1 MKKFSDF
8 AQEPQPLEG
17 DKLRLDDVINQE
29 IIITAFEIRTSRY
42 SKNKSGKYLTLQ
54 FKHPDSDEPLILFT
68 GSDILI
74 EQILKYEEEIPFLTT
89 IKKINKYYTL
99 S

>member
-29 IIITAFEIRTSRY
+29 IIITAFDIRTSRY

-54 FKHPDSDEPLILFT
+54 FKHSGSDELLILFT

-74 EQILKYEEEIPFLTT
+74 EQILKYEEEIPFMTT

>member
-29 IIITAFEIRTSRY
+29 IIITAFDIRTSRY

-54 FKHPDSDEPLILFT
+54 FKHSGSEELFILFT

-74 EQILKYEEEIPFLTT
+74 EQILKYEEEIPFMTT